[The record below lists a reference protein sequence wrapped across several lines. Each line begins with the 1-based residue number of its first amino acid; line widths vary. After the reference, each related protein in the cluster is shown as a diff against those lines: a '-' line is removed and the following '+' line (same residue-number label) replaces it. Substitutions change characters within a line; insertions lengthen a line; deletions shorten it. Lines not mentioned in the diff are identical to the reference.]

1 MAGGHKSP
9 QQQGALGCAQ
19 PLSKPNTV
27 GRGALGLH
35 ILAWVRFGQRS
46 RFHPVY
52 PARQQGKHGSCHFL
66 GLALPSAV
74 GKSALS
80 QGYRE
85 GSRKPAV
92 GGSGCRQPFPPA
104 ELISVALLADVLE
117 RPPEMGDVGCGMWA
131 GSGCGSAQ
139 APGKRQLVPAGSR
152 GGSEDGSGCSP
163 PALGMGLL
171 WLPSG
176 WELELVQLCECRVS
190 SWLGASSLSLGWPRH
205 QRPLHAE
212 HWGPQGWRSRGGY
225 RGDASL
231 PSAPA
236 GAGLSPPPPAVEGC
250 GPQGALDSMRAP
262 ISPSHL

>member
-35 ILAWVRFGQRS
+35 ILAWVRFGLRS
-46 RFHPVY
+46 RFHSVY

-104 ELISVALLADVLE
+104 ELISLALLADVLE
-117 RPPEMGDVGCGMWA
+117 AAGDGGCGMWDVGRERLQLSA
-131 GSGCGSAQ
+131 GSWEKAACSCRESGRERGWQRLFPPC
-139 APGKRQLVPAGSR
+139 PG
-152 GGSEDGSGCSP
+152 DGAFVAS
-163 PALGMGLL
+163 L
-171 WLPSG
+171 
-176 WELELVQLCECRVS
+176 
-190 SWLGASSLSLGWPRH
+190 WLGA
-205 QRPLHAE
+205 
-212 HWGPQGWRSRGGY
+212 
-225 RGDASL
+225 
-231 PSAPA
+231 
-236 GAGLSPPPPAVEGC
+236 GAGPA
-250 GPQGALDSMRAP
+250 L
-262 ISPSHL
+262 